1 MTYKEVAF
9 MKRIVFT
16 VTVALVMALIL
27 VGGAASAQ
35 ASEAAVSV
43 QVDPTAQ
50 AIAGGKTLLVTVEV
64 ACEPGL
70 EVIEAHVSAQQEGAT
85 STFAGIGGVV
95 CDGKTHVH
103 KVRVNALDG
112 QFSSG
117 TAFVSAFVLLRD
129 PATGETVQGQHALTV
144 SVVGAR

>member
-1 MTYKEVAF
+1 
-9 MKRIVFT
+9 MKRIVFM
-16 VTVALVMALIL
+16 VTVALVMALIV

-35 ASEAAVSV
+35 EPEAVSV

-50 AIAGGKTLLVTVEV
+50 AIAGGQTLLVTVEV
-64 ACEPGL
+64 ACEPGWQVL
-70 EVIEAHVSAQQEGAT
+70 EAHVSAQQEGAT

-95 CDGKTHVH
+95 CDSKPHVH

-112 QFSSG
+112 QFNRGKAS
-117 TAFVSAFVLLRD
+117 VSAFVLLLD
-129 PATGETVQGQHALTV
+129 PATQMTVQGQDARTV